1 MAAIPFEDELW
12 YPESDGEPMAE
23 SKLHLEEMV
32 YVLQALEDHFRDAP
46 DVFVGGNMF
55 LYYRQGDRGAVVAP
69 DAFVAKGL
77 EDGKALRRTYLLWK
91 ERKVPCFALEVTS
104 STTQDKDTGSKKG
117 LYAKLGVE
125 EYFLFDPEGDYLEP
139 RLQGYRLI
147 GGRYHR
153 LPAEPDGSLR
163 SRTLGLFFQVDG
175 AARERLRL
183 VDVRTGKVYLRAA
196 AESEARRQ
204 AEDRAA
210 AEAEA
215 RIQAEDR
222 AAAEAEARR
231 QAEERAARAEERLRA
246 LLAEIEP
253 TQEAF

>member
-1 MAAIPFEDELW
+1 MAAIPFEDEFW

-55 LYYRQGDRGAVVAP
+55 LYHRQGDRGAVVAP

-77 EDGKALRRTYLLWK
+77 EDGKKLRRTYLLWK

-104 STTQDKDTGSKKG
+104 STTQDKDVGSKKD

-139 RLQGYRLI
+139 SLQGYRLI

-153 LPAEPDGSLR
+153 LPTEPDGSLR
-163 SRTLGLFFQVDG
+163 SRTVGLLFQIDG

-183 VDVRTGKVYLRAA
+183 IDLRTGEVYLRAA
-196 AESEARRQ
+196 AKAEALRQ
-204 AEDRAA
+204 AEKRAA
-210 AEAEA
+210 AEAA
-215 RIQAEDR
+215 
-222 AAAEAEARR
+222 ARR
-231 QAEERAARAEERLRA
+231 EAEERAVWAEEQLRA
-246 LLAEIEP
+246 ILAKTDP
-253 TQEAF
+253 TRRGT